1 MGKLVKILESVLVE
15 NITEQITMDDG
26 SEMSTDNDLSGS
38 GMDRDYAKLKRAQ
51 DVSEELVLDGHL
63 RNIFK
68 QMKKISNLEEY
79 YNFIENNSEH
89 FYYYSDVENKKWR
102 STRDLILRLP
112 RFFGAQQN
120 VDANSAVTMLVV
132 FLRNG
137 GYSRDF
143 SKGTLD
149 LSPLI
154 TYDVDSETVRDTV
167 THESSYGEVFADS
180 PEEAIQKFKDSPD
193 TWISDAEHEDTEYGD
208 YKSVENVSLNGT
220 NKRYLTLGSLGF
232 KI

>member
-1 MGKLVKILESVLVE
+1 MGKLVKILEYVLVE
-15 NITEQITMDDG
+15 NINEQITMDDG

-38 GMDRDYAKLKRAQ
+38 GMDRDYGKSVEKEELRQ
-51 DVSEELVLDGHL
+51 ELVLDGHL

-112 RFFGAQQN
+112 RFFGAQDKN
-120 VDANSAVTMLVV
+120 LD
-132 FLRNG
+132 
-137 GYSRDF
+137 
-143 SKGTLD
+143 KGTLD

-180 PEEAIQKFKDSPD
+180 PEEAIQKFKDSPE
-193 TWISDAEHEDTEYGD
+193 TWISDSEHEDTEYGD

-220 NKRYLTLGSLGF
+220 NKRYLTLNSLGF